1 MGIRLATADDVPALI
16 PVLARAF
23 ATDPFVGWLV
33 RADARRDAGFA
44 RCFALSL
51 RVLALPHNQVFTTD
65 DCSGAALWIPPGK
78 WKMGLARELWQVRHW
93 AAICGWKRMLSV
105 QLATAPLIA
114 AHPRTPHHY
123 LYVLGVDTAV
133 QGKGLGR
140 TLLAPMLERCDRE
153 HMPAY
158 LETATERN
166 LGFYKNL
173 GFAITGEIAVK
184 RGPRVWL
191 MWREPRHVSLLG
203 TQSS

>member
-1 MGIRLATADDVPALI
+1 VTRLATLDDVDALV

-33 RADARRDAGFA
+33 RGDKHRDAGFA
-44 RCFALSL
+44 RFFQLSL
-51 RVLALPHNQVFTTD
+51 RVLAMPHGQVFTND
-65 DCSGAALWIPPGK
+65 ERSGAALWVPPGK
-78 WKMGLARELWQVRHW
+78 WKMGLLREIWLARHW
-93 AAICGWKRMLSV
+93 SAICGWKRLLGV

-114 AHPRTPHHY
+114 AHPKQPHHY
-123 LYVLGVDTAV
+123 LYVLGVDTAM

-140 TLLAPMLERCDRE
+140 TLLAPMIERCDRE

-166 LGFYKNL
+166 LGFYQNL
-173 GFAITGEIAVK
+173 GFRITGDITVK